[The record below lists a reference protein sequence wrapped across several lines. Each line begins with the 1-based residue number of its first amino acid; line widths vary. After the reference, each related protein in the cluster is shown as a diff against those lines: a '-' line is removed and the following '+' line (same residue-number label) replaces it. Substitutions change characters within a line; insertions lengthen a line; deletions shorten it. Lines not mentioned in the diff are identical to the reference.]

1 MQGANNTY
9 WGDIVEGIKSIKLG
23 LIISWRHFY
32 LAVFKGKRQ
41 KNVDITSKD
50 YFDKAEGVFTVE
62 YPKVSIPV
70 PDNGRYRL
78 HNEIDDCIVCD
89 KCAKICPVD
98 CIDIEAV
105 KSPAEIRKTSDGSSV
120 RLHAAKFDID
130 MAKCCNCGLCTVVCP
145 TESLTMTKAYDYSE
159 VDISKMVY
167 EFSELSDKEV
177 VEKKKEYDDFQLEKQ
192 AKMAAKKETP
202 TETAVKAKV
211 PGVKIPGAKPKIPGA
226 KPKIP
231 GAKPKI
237 AAAIPKIPGTVK
249 SKIPGVA
256 KPKIPGASKPVIPSK
271 EEAAK
276 ANSSKPV
283 MKPKM
288 PSKSKEDEKPSPLK
302 PKVKPL
308 KPVIPKPKKKDD
320 E

>member
-1 MQGANNTY
+1 MPGANNTY
-9 WGDIVEGIKSIKLG
+9 WGDIEEGLKSIKLG
-23 LIISWRHFY
+23 LVISWRHFY

-50 YFDKAEGVFTVE
+50 YFENAEGVFTVE

-167 EFSELSDKEV
+167 EFSELSDNEV
-177 VEKKKEYDDFQLEKQ
+177 VEKKKEYDDFQVEKQ
-192 AKMAAKKETP
+192 AKMAAKKEESK
-202 TETAVKAKV
+202 ETVVKAKI
-211 PGVKIPGAKPKIPGA
+211 PGVKTPGAKPKIPGA

-231 GAKPKI
+231 S
-237 AAAIPKIPGTVK
+237 TVK
-249 SKIPGVA
+249 PKIPGVA
-256 KPKIPGASKPVIPSK
+256 KPKIPGVSKPVIPSK
-271 EEAAK
+271 TIEEGEKPK
-276 ANSSKPV
+276 ALKPV
-283 MKPKM
+283 IKPKIVTKLKVDNE
-288 PSKSKEDEKPSPLK
+288 PSALK
-302 PKVKPL
+302 PKVQPL

>member
-9 WGDIVEGIKSIKLG
+9 WGDIKEGLKSIKLG
-23 LIISWRHFY
+23 LVISWRHFY

-50 YFDKAEGVFTVE
+50 YFGSAEGVFTVE

-78 HNEIDDCIVCD
+78 HNEIEDCIVCD

-167 EFSELSDKEV
+167 EFSDLTDKDV
-177 VEKKKEYDDFQLEKQ
+177 LEKKKEYDDFQIEKQ
-192 AKMAAKKETP
+192 AKMAAKKEESK
-202 TETAVKAKV
+202 ETTLKTTV
-211 PGVKIPGAKPKIPGA
+211 PGVKIPGAKPKIGVI
-226 KPKIP
+226 KPKVSSTI
-231 GAKPKI
+231 KPKL
-237 AAAIPKIPGTVK
+237 PGVAK
-249 SKIPGVA
+249 AKIPGV
-256 KPKIPGASKPVIPSK
+256 SKPVIPSTAKK
-271 EEAAK
+271 EEPKPQAL
-276 ANSSKPV
+276 KPV
-283 MKPKM
+283 MKPKVV
-288 PSKSKEDEKPSPLK
+288 SKPKDGAKPSALK
-302 PKVKPL
+302 PKIKSL
-308 KPVIPKPKKKDD
+308 KPVIPKQKKKDN